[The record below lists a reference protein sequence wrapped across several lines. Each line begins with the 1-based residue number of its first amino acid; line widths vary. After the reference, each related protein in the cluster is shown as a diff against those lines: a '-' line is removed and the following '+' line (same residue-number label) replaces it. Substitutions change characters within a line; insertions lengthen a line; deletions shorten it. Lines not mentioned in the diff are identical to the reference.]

1 VQPLG
6 PEGGAA
12 RRDPAPSRIEYRL
25 NRLWLTP
32 AVRLAVRLGL
42 PALAVAGALG
52 LWLGDADRRSDLYD
66 RYVDLRREIEERPE
80 FLVSALAVDGAS
92 PEVAQAIR
100 EMMPVNLPI
109 SSFHLDLDALRA
121 VVAEL
126 DAVAA
131 AEVRVRPGG
140 ILQVRVTERVPAAI
154 VQRAGRL
161 DLVDRGGHRVATL
174 TERAARADLPVI
186 AGAGAEAAVAEA
198 LALAAAAGPVRD
210 RLRGFVRVGERRWD
224 AVFDRDQ
231 RILLPEEGAVAALER
246 AVALDLA
253 ADLLARDVAVVDLRM
268 AGRPTLRLTADALE
282 DYRQIKGLSTEVSG
296 Q

>member
-1 VQPLG
+1 MQPLG
-6 PEGGAA
+6 PEDGAG

-32 AVRLAVRLGL
+32 AVRVAVRLGL
-42 PALAVAGALG
+42 PVLAVAGLLA
-52 LWLGDADRRSDLYD
+52 LWLGDADRRSDLFD

-121 VVAEL
+121 VVADL
-126 DAVAA
+126 DAVAL

-140 ILQVRVTERVPAAI
+140 ILQVRVTERVPAALL
-154 VQRAGRL
+154 QRDGRL

-186 AGAGAEAAVAEA
+186 AGDGAETAVDEA
-198 LALAAAAGPVRD
+198 LALAAAAGPVQD
-210 RLRGFVRVGERRWD
+210 RLRGFVRVCERRW
-224 AVFDRDQ
+224 AVVFDRDQ
-231 RILLPEEGAVAALER
+231 RILLPEDGAVAALER

>member
-1 VQPLG
+1 MQPLG
-6 PEGGAA
+6 PEGAAA